1 LGSEYPYLSV
11 IGTLM
16 YLTKNIRPDISFAVN
31 LLARFSVA
39 PTMRHWNG
47 VNDVVRYLQGMLDLG
62 IFYKKTRI

>member
-1 LGSEYPYLSV
+1 
-11 IGTLM
+11 M
-16 YLTKNIRPDISFAVN
+16 YLTKNIRLDISFAVN

-47 VNDVVRYLQGMLDLG
+47 VNDVVRYLQDTLDLG